1 MNKYRKILGNM
12 QFIKAIILEELATN
26 QVLSAKQLSNILT
39 KEIGIQF
46 QKTEV
51 IQVLSLFP
59 KEFELNGFD
68 LTGSTWKL
76 TNVATNKI
84 GVLNENEN

>member
-1 MNKYRKILGNM
+1 M

>member
-12 QFIKAIILEELATN
+12 QFIKAIILEELARN

-46 QKTEV
+46 QNTEV

-68 LTGSTWKL
+68 LSGSTWKL
-76 TNVATNKI
+76 TNAATNKI

>member
-12 QFIKAIILEELATN
+12 QFIKAIILEELARN
-26 QVLSAKQLSNILT
+26 QILSAKQISNILS

-46 QKTEV
+46 QNTDV

-68 LTGSTWKL
+68 VSGSTWKL
-76 TNVATNKI
+76 TNAVTHKI